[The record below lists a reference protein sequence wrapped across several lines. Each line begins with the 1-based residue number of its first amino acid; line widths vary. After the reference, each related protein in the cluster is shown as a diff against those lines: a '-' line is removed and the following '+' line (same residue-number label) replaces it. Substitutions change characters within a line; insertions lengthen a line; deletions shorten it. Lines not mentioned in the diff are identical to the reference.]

1 LTNIRL
7 NSLTY
12 MIENEDLEQMV
23 LRADEVPDEFKE
35 FNIINEG
42 MLDNEELA
50 ESGFPGDSEE
60 YFKNYGRI
68 NGYMREFGSREL
80 VNIKENEKFIMG
92 CVVHLFDH
100 ERDVNKWMEEVF
112 LKRFMDRT
120 GELIG
125 VNQKLIS
132 VTEVLSDEFYDHSLA
147 VDLVQSSP
155 SGDVLFTIVDFKIGR
170 LLGVCFI
177 GTKGTQSQIGLC
189 EQLGLVFEQKIAR
202 VVLLK

>member
-1 LTNIRL
+1 
-7 NSLTY
+7 

-80 VNIKENEKFIMG
+80 VNIKENEKFIKKTT
-92 CVVHLFDH
+92 L
-100 ERDVNKWMEEVF
+100 
-112 LKRFMDRT
+112 
-120 GELIG
+120 
-125 VNQKLIS
+125 
-132 VTEVLSDEFYDHSLA
+132 
-147 VDLVQSSP
+147 
-155 SGDVLFTIVDFKIGR
+155 
-170 LLGVCFI
+170 
-177 GTKGTQSQIGLC
+177 
-189 EQLGLVFEQKIAR
+189 
-202 VVLLK
+202 